1 MPGTPYAGRSGTPF
15 GSARGG
21 TPGPAG
27 APSPSKMDPNLIA
40 SLQSVIAMMQ
50 AQQNSGEASSSG
62 TGANEG
68 ALGIYNADDDQNDS
82 NRFIYPYTGGPT
94 GFTPPSSNSPAPSHA
109 SPNYGGGTQ
118 LTQLTP
124 DNPFAQ
130 YLQGTE
136 ADAAS
141 VQKAIGALVEAFR
154 VPGSSSRGG
163 TPGPSVSAT
172 GAASSLGQ
180 RNTDGFANG
189 GIAPGNWNQYASSAG
204 STSQRHG
211 SIDATG
217 KKGGGPKTHAA
228 NNTSDIDVDAL
239 LSQFIDSSAA
249 GSTGPEDE
257 SAGAAT
263 PTPALAAGDDQ
274 QVKQESTGSS
284 PVLDST
290 SGPSS
295 PSAVAHATRQ
305 KRKSLDA
312 QGDVDMQSGDAEG
325 DALGQKRKKTNHDTR
340 GGGGSGGGGRSASG
354 VGKFGQTSVEDG

>member
-15 GSARGG
+15 SARGG

-50 AQQNSGEASSSG
+50 AQQNSGEGGGG
-62 TGANEG
+62 TGPNEG
-68 ALGIYNADDDQNDS
+68 ALGIYNADDQQNDS

-94 GFTPPSSNSPAPSHA
+94 GFTPPSSSSPVPSHA
-109 SPNYGGGTQ
+109 SPNYGGSNQ
-118 LTQLTP
+118 LTQMTP
-124 DNPFAQ
+124 ENPFAQ

-154 VPGSSSRGG
+154 VPGSGSRGS
-163 TPGPSVSAT
+163 TPGPSSSAA
-172 GAASSLGQ
+172 GAGSSFGQ
-180 RNTDGFANG
+180 TSSDGFANG
-189 GIAPGNWNQYASSAG
+189 EIAPGNWNQYASSAG
-204 STSQRHG
+204 PASQRHG
-211 SIDATG
+211 SIDGAG
-217 KKGGGPKTHAA
+217 KKGGGPKTPAG
-228 NNTSDIDVDAL
+228 NSTSDIDVDAL

-249 GSTGPEDE
+249 GSTGPDE
-257 SAGAAT
+257 ESAAT
-263 PTPALAAGDDQ
+263 PTPTGAEDQ
-274 QVKQESTGSS
+274 QAGATAEVKQESSRSS
-284 PVLDST
+284 PALDST

-312 QGDVDMQSGDAEG
+312 QGDSDMQSADAEG
-325 DALGQKRKKTNHDTR
+325 DGVGQKRKKTNHDTR
-340 GGGGSGGGGRSASG
+340 GGGGRSTSGAGR
-354 VGKFGQTSVEDG
+354 FGQTSVEDG